1 VFTALPE
8 LTWVPAQPPLPR
20 PADHTVTAGRAAEA
34 HTGARPHTPT
44 DPGCVH
50 HLAFALSQA
59 TFAQTVERLDERGDS
74 LSGDRAAKDP
84 YRRPRPNEVETP
96 DE

>member
-1 VFTALPE
+1 
-8 LTWVPAQPPLPR
+8 
-20 PADHTVTAGRAAEA
+20 
-34 HTGARPHTPT
+34 
-44 DPGCVH
+44 VH

-59 TFAQTVERLDERGDS
+59 TFAQTVERLDEGGDS

-84 YRRPRPNEVETP
+84 YRHARPNEVETP